1 MLLSYNAGISPQA
14 DAGDIIVGGVAGG
27 QAVSEFWDK
36 LLQLIIK
43 SVYTALYQSVG
54 ENLQGLFDSLNRELS
69 HASRQITLGPKL
81 WNGSGQR
88 IRELMM

>member
-54 ENLQGLFDSLNRELS
+54 
-69 HASRQITLGPKL
+69 K
-81 WNGSGQR
+81 
-88 IRELMM
+88 